1 MVRITK
7 SLSFKLVV
15 TLFICLGILMGLF
28 TWYQCRQVRMRVE
41 KDLEAKGFAL
51 AKAAALGLQAM
62 IVNDIRDGIITKEEL
77 FDRNYRETGKTEDG
91 SNIVYSSEFDSYTD
105 KYWQEYVDSFLVD
118 EDVVFAIPVAYSE
131 DPSLNGYLP
140 THNTTYKARTKRI
153 FNDPTG
159 AAAAATT
166 EALKQVYNRDTG
178 EDMWDMSYPI
188 FVDGWHWGGYRV
200 AISIEQA
207 EAKIAVV
214 QKQTIGIMLGIL
226 VAISIILAVVIKLMV
241 NNPVKRILEAARNL
255 ASGDADLTRR
265 LQVSGSDEFSMLSDN
280 FNQFIEKTHQMVKKV
295 VNSVDHVT
303 QTSDSLTLTSEEA
316 AKSGQ
321 LVAASIQEMVQG
333 INNKMDAVT
342 RTKDIMDQFTQ
353 AINQIAGGAQEQAT
367 HVNQT
372 SMTIGEMAKDIE
384 DVTGNAQAV
393 LNAATDAAKVARNGE
408 TAVNST
414 ISGMEKIKTSV
425 DESAVK
431 IRELGDQ
438 SQQIGEIIQVI
449 DEIAEQTN
457 LLALNAAIEAARAG
471 EHGKGF
477 AVVADEV
484 RKLAER
490 SGGATKEIAELI
502 TSIQKGTEKAV
513 TAMEQGTA
521 EVEEGV
527 QLAHDAG
534 QALEEIMKTVELTLS
549 QIQLISG
556 AAQKMSEN
564 SSAVVV
570 AVDNVASITEE
581 NSASTQQMAAGSH
594 NAMEAIETIAHLTR
608 INSEHAENISSAVEE
623 QAMSTEE
630 IAQFAENLSGM
641 AHELRDLV
649 KGFKV

>member
-188 FVDGWHWGGYRV
+188 FVDGRHWGGYRV

-214 QKQTIGIMLGIL
+214 QKQTIGIMLGIV

-431 IRELGDQ
+431 IKELGDQ

-570 AVDNVASITEE
+570 AVNNVASITEE

-594 NAMEAIETIAHLTR
+594 NAMEAIETITHLTH

>member
-131 DPSLNGYLP
+131 DPILNGYLP

-188 FVDGWHWGGYRV
+188 FVDGRHWGGYRV

-353 AINQIAGGAQEQAT
+353 AINQIAGGAQKQST

-431 IRELGDQ
+431 IKELGDQ
-438 SQQIGEIIQVI
+438 SQKIGEIIQVI

-570 AVDNVASITEE
+570 AVNNVASITEE

-594 NAMEAIETIAHLTR
+594 NAMEAIETITHLTH

>member
-1 MVRITK
+1 
-7 SLSFKLVV
+7 
-15 TLFICLGILMGLF
+15 
-28 TWYQCRQVRMRVE
+28 MRVE

-62 IVNDIRDGIITKEEL
+62 IENDIRDGIITKEKL
-77 FDRNYRETGKTEDG
+77 FDRNYRETGRTEDG
-91 SNIVYSSEFDSYTD
+91 TNIVYSSAFDSYTD
-105 KYWQEYVDSFLVD
+105 KYWQDYVDSFLVD
-118 EDVVFAIPVAYSE
+118 KDVVFAIPVAYSE
-131 DPSLNGYLP
+131 DPGLNGYLP

-153 FNDPTG
+153 FNDSTG

-178 EDMWDMSYPI
+178 EVMWDMSYPI
-188 FVDGWHWGGYRV
+188 FVDGRHWGGYRV

-214 QKQTIGIMLGIL
+214 QEQTIGIMLGIL
-226 VAISIILAVVIKLMV
+226 VAISIILAVVTKLMV

-280 FNQFIEKTHQMVKKV
+280 FNQFIEKTHLMVKKV
-295 VNSVDHVT
+295 VNSVDHFT
-303 QTSDSLTLTSEEA
+303 QTSDSLTLTSEET

-342 RTKDIMDQFTQ
+342 RTKEIMNQFTQ

-372 SMTIGEMAKDIE
+372 STTIGEMAKDIE
-384 DVTGNAQAV
+384 EVTGNAQAV

-408 TAVNST
+408 MAVNST

-431 IRELGDQ
+431 IKELGDQ
-438 SQQIGEIIQVI
+438 SQKIGEIIQVI
-449 DEIAEQTN
+449 DDIAEQTN

-490 SGGATKEIAELI
+490 SGRATKEIAELI
-502 TSIQKGTEKAV
+502 NSIQKGTEKAV
-513 TAMEQGTA
+513 AAMEQGTA

-570 AVDNVASITEE
+570 AVNNVASITEE

-594 NAMEAIETIAHLTR
+594 NAMEAIETITHLTQ
-608 INSEHAENISSAVEE
+608 INSEHAENISSEVEE
-623 QAMSTEE
+623 QAVSTEE